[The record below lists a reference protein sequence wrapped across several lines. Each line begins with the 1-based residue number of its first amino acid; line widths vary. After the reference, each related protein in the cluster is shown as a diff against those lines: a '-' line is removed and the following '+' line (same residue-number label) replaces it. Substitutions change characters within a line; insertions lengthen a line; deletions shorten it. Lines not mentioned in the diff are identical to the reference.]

1 MARYAGRGL
10 QRWIEST
17 LEERMSLKINREKT
31 KVVNLKTPDGALDF
45 LGFRFQMRQCQWRK
59 GHWYFHQQ
67 PSPKSR
73 QKERD
78 WLRDQTDSRQC
89 FTPVKDLIAR
99 LNVHRR
105 GWGNYFKKGHPRG
118 PFKAL
123 NHFTR
128 LRLINHLKRR
138 SQRGYKKPRGVS
150 WYAHLR
156 GKRSA

>member
-1 MARYAGRGL
+1 
-10 QRWIEST
+10 
-17 LEERMSLKINREKT
+17 
-31 KVVNLKTPDGALDF
+31 
-45 LGFRFQMRQCQWRK
+45 MRQCQWRK

-67 PSPKSR
+67 PSPKSL

-78 WLRDQTDSRQC
+78 WLRDQTDSHQC
-89 FTPVKDLIAR
+89 CTPVKDLIER

-105 GWGNYFKKGHPRG
+105 GWGNYFKKGYPRG

-128 LRLINHLKRR
+128 LRLIRHLKRR

-156 GKRSA
+156 DLGLVDL